1 MTNKEKILITGGA
14 GFIGS
19 HLSEALLKNGNE
31 VNIIDDLST
40 GSRENVSHLLANDKF
55 HFVHDTIM
63 NELIMDKLVKNCD
76 MIYHLAAA
84 VGVKYILDNPLK
96 SMEINVKGTEI
107 ILDLA
112 SKYKKKVLIA
122 STSEVYGKNTSSVF
136 PETADSVLGSTK
148 TSRWSYACAKALDE
162 FFGLAYAREKNLP
175 VVIVR
180 FFNTVGPRQ
189 TGRYGM
195 VIPRFVGQALNN
207 LPLTIY
213 GNGKQ
218 TRSFTYVGD
227 VVRGI
232 IDLMAHSQ
240 ASGDVFNIGN
250 PHGIT
255 IEDLAKKIKVMTGSK
270 SEIVYIPYSQAYG
283 EGFEDMM
290 HRVPDITK
298 IHSLIGFT
306 PKVSLDE
313 ILKRV
318 VDFEKIKNI
327 NYVAKIK

>member
-1 MTNKEKILITGGA
+1 MLKNEKILITGGA

-19 HLSEALLKNGNE
+19 HLAEELLKEGSE
-31 VNIIDDLST
+31 VFVIDDLST
-40 GSRENVSHLLANDKF
+40 GAKENIAHLLGNKKF
-55 HFVHDTIM
+55 HFTHDTIM
-63 NELIMDKLVKNCD
+63 NERVMGEMVKNCD
-76 MIYHLAAA
+76 SIYHLAAA

-96 SMEINVKGTEI
+96 SIEINVKGTEI
-107 ILDLA
+107 VLGLA
-112 SKYKKKVLIA
+112 SIDKKKVLIA
-122 STSEVYGKNTSSVF
+122 STSEVYGKNPSSVF
-136 PETADSVLGSTK
+136 PESADSVLGSTK

-162 FFGLAYAREKNLP
+162 FFGLAYAKEKKLP
-175 VVIVR
+175 VVVVR

-207 LPLTIY
+207 LPMTIY
-213 GNGKQ
+213 GDGKQ

-227 VVRGI
+227 VVKGI
-232 IDLMAHSQ
+232 IDLMGHSE
-240 ASGDVFNIGN
+240 AIGDVFNIGN

-255 IEDLAKKIKVMTGSK
+255 IEDLAKKIRTMTGSK
-270 SEIVYIPYSQAYG
+270 SEIVYIPYKQAYG

-298 IHSLIGFT
+298 IHSLIGFI
-306 PKVSLDE
+306 PKVGLDE

-318 VDFEKIKNI
+318 VEHEK
-327 NYVAKIK
+327 AKKETIHAK